1 MAFTNFETKEINCK
15 VLYFG
20 PSSAGKTAS
29 LRSIYSQTSPD
40 VRSGML
46 ELSEQT
52 GPTQFFDF
60 LPVSLGNIKD
70 FHLKIHLYALPS
82 HTLYPT
88 LPSVILKGIDG
99 YVFVAD
105 SRADAMGENIV
116 SLLAAK
122 RLLSEEG
129 YNVSDLPRVI
139 QYNKR
144 DLPNTVSLEILR
156 QELNPGGAPDQESI
170 ATSSVGTMEALQAMA
185 KQVLRRLAPT
195 QG

>member
-20 PSSAGKTAS
+20 PPSAGKTAS

-40 VRSGML
+40 VRSGL
-46 ELSEQT
+46 IELAEHT

-60 LPVSLGNIKD
+60 LPVSLGSIKD
-70 FHLKIHLYALPS
+70 FHLKMHLYALPS
-82 HTLYPT
+82 HTLYAT
-88 LPSVILKGIDG
+88 LPAVVLKGIDG

-105 SRADAMGENIV
+105 SRVDAMGENIV
-116 SLLAAK
+116 SLMAAK

-129 YNVSDLPRVI
+129 YNASDLPRVI

-144 DLPNTVSLEILR
+144 DLPNTVPVEIMR
-156 QELNPGGAPDQESI
+156 QELNPGGAPDQESVAI
-170 ATSSVGTMEALQAMA
+170 NSMGTMEALQAMA
-185 KQVLRRLAPT
+185 KQVLRRLAPS